1 MANQELKE
9 VFFREIMVYRPI
21 LMRALAGILGEM
33 EARSVFRRLE
43 AIEASGAFVEDPEA
57 MRRLGGFFVGKEEDL
72 GFYVLTILEKG
83 VQIQVREDGQI
94 QPSNLTMETRPL
106 FLYWDE
112 AIEHCASRLSAY
124 ELPKYFAPWLHEF
137 CHFLCYCL
145 QERPMMAAT
154 SLLTSALGQK
164 EVQLR
169 SLQDLSTIQDKDR
182 NSFEWKLGASL
193 VQLANVN
200 EAMAIWWEDRLLSS
214 MEFELGKYL
223 EAKVEK
229 NLNARQLLDWGRK
242 KTLEYIRN
250 WDKAGYYQ
258 DSFTRAFVGSFQN
271 MKFDR
276 WGFLKDN

>member
-1 MANQELKE
+1 MTNQKLKE
-9 VFFREIMVYRPI
+9 VFFQEIMAYRPM

-33 EARSVFRRLE
+33 EAKSVFRRLE
-43 AIEASGAFVEDPEA
+43 AMEVSGAFVEDPEA

-83 VQIQVREDGQI
+83 VHIQVRDDGQI
-94 QPSNLTMETRPL
+94 QPPKLTMETRPL

-112 AIEHCASRLSAY
+112 AIEHCASRLTAY

-154 SLLTSALGQK
+154 SLLTSALGQRG
-164 EVQLR
+164 VQLR
-169 SLQDLSTIQDKDR
+169 SLQDLSTIQDKAP
-182 NSFEWKLGASL
+182 NSFEWKLGTSL

-200 EAMAIWWEDRLLSS
+200 EAMAIWWEDRLLTG

-242 KTLEYIRN
+242 KTLGYIRN
-250 WDKAGYYQ
+250 WDRAEYYQ
-258 DSFTRAFVGSFQN
+258 DGFTRAFVGSFQN

-276 WGFLKDN
+276 WGFL